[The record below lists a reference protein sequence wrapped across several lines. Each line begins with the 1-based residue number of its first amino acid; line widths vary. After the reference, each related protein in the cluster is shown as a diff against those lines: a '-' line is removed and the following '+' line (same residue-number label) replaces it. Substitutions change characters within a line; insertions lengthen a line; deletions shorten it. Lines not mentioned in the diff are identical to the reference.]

1 MHGTTQQRLMTVGT
15 YMQLLSL
22 PRVGVCMQGAF
33 LVGREVNYP
42 AVCETAADIAKGML
56 QLHSMNVVHSD
67 LKVSQTTRPR
77 QVAPQVERAA
87 GAQQWRGATQRR
99 CLCDSVLAGLFNEML
114 VNLFSFDLN

>member
-1 MHGTTQQRLMTVGT
+1 MTVGT

-22 PRVGVCMQGAF
+22 PCVGVCMQGAF

-77 QVAPQVERAA
+77 QVAHRWSVQRAPSNGGVQLNDAA
-87 GAQQWRGATQRR
+87 GVQQCACRAVQRNA
-99 CLCDSVLAGLFNEML
+99 D
-114 VNLFSFDLN
+114 NLFSFDPN